1 MPVRDLQRRHREI
14 GRLRMGAKGKSKDGK
29 EIPVKLKTW
38 RLTSSNLEA
47 ISEASRLWGGKVEEW
62 EQGYEL
68 ITETAELPVL
78 VPAQDLEASQWY
90 TLYSGGGILRRCDGT
105 TEFESDGPCVC
116 LTEIEGTDKERQC
129 SVTTHLLV
137 VLPQLPDIGV
147 WRLTTHGWNAAS
159 ELANTVDVL
168 QQFVARGKM
177 PEAVIAIEAR
187 TSKREGTTRN
197 FIVPVLRIPRS
208 LQELGA
214 GMGQGPAELPG
225 QPFDPE
231 TGEIIEDAPA
241 LSARAEQSDE
251 TAGDEPALTP
261 AVASSAEARASVALD
276 GETQVV
282 SDPAE
287 PSDEDGSVAPSE
299 PEASTATRGERLGE
313 GPSPAVD
320 DGTPATPEQ
329 WKLLERHKTVTPT
342 KILTRVRHL
351 FPDNPPKSKSE
362 ITKFQF
368 AKAFAALADAK
379 AGVQRGS

>member
-1 MPVRDLQRRHREI
+1 
-14 GRLRMGAKGKSKDGK
+14 
-29 EIPVKLKTW
+29 
-38 RLTSSNLEA
+38 
-47 ISEASRLWGGKVEEW
+47 
-62 EQGYEL
+62 
-68 ITETAELPVL
+68 

-105 TEFESDGPCVC
+105 TEFESDGPCIC

-177 PEAVIAIEAR
+177 PEAVIAIESR

>member
-1 MPVRDLQRRHREI
+1 
-14 GRLRMGAKGKSKDGK
+14 MGAKGKSKDGK

-78 VPAQDLEASQWY
+78 VPEQELEASQWY

-105 TEFESDGPCVC
+105 TEFESDGPCIC

-231 TGEIIEDAPA
+231 TGEIIEATPE
-241 LSARAEQSDE
+241 LPARAGQGDQ
-251 TAGDEPALTP
+251 TAGDGPAPAP
-261 AVASSAEARASVALD
+261 AVASSAGAVAED
-276 GETQVV
+276 VPSQPETVRV
-282 SDPAE
+282 PAE
-287 PSDEDGSVAPSE
+287 PSAEDAGVAASE
-299 PEASTATRGERLGE
+299 AATSTATDGRGLGE

-342 KILTRVRHL
+342 KILTKVRHL
-351 FPDNPPKSKSE
+351 FPDNPPRSKSE
-362 ITKFQF
+362 VTKFQF
-368 AKAFAALADAK
+368 AKAFAALADSK
-379 AGVQRGS
+379 AGVTRRGP

>member
-1 MPVRDLQRRHREI
+1 
-14 GRLRMGAKGKSKDGK
+14 MGAKGKSKDGK

-38 RLTSSNLEA
+38 RLTSANLEA
-47 ISEASRLWGGKVEEW
+47 LSAASKLWGGEIEEW
-62 EQGYEL
+62 EQGYSL

-78 VPAQDLEASQWY
+78 VPEQELEASQWY

-105 TEFESDGPCVC
+105 TEFQSDGPCIC

-177 PEAVIAIEAR
+177 PEAVIAIESR
-187 TSKREGTTRN
+187 TSKRDGQTRN

-225 QPFDPE
+225 TPFDPE
-231 TGEIIEDAPA
+231 TGEILEATPE
-241 LSARAEQSDE
+241 LSARAEQGE
-251 TAGDEPALTP
+251 TAGAEPALAP
-261 AVASSAEARASVALD
+261 AVASSAGENSPAADSMAAS
-276 GETQVV
+276 
-282 SDPAE
+282 PAE

-299 PEASTATRGERLGE
+299 PETSTANRGDARGEA
-313 GPSPAVD
+313 PSPAVD

-329 WKLLERHKTVTPT
+329 WKLLERHKTITAT

-351 FPDNPPKSKSE
+351 FPDNPPKAKSE

-368 AKAFAALADAK
+368 AKAFAALADSK
-379 AGVQRGS
+379 AGVRRGNS

>member
-231 TGEIIEDAPA
+231 TGEIIEGTPA
-241 LSARAEQSDE
+241 LSARTEQGDE

-261 AVASSAEARASVALD
+261 AVASS
-276 GETQVV
+276 
-282 SDPAE
+282 
-287 PSDEDGSVAPSE
+287 DEDGSVAPSD

>member
-29 EIPVKLKTW
+29 PIPVKLKTW

-47 ISEASRLWGGKVEEW
+47 LTEAARLWGGEIGEW
-62 EQGYEL
+62 EQGFEL

-90 TLYSGGGILRRCDGT
+90 TLYSGGGIQRRCDGT
-105 TEFESDGPCVC
+105 TEFESDGPCIC

-129 SVTTHLLV
+129 AVTTHLLV

-187 TSKREGTTRN
+187 TSKRDGQTRN

-225 QPFDPE
+225 TAFDPE
-231 TGEIIEDAPA
+231 TGEIIESTPE
-241 LSARAEQSDE
+241 LSARTEQGE
-251 TAGDEPALTP
+251 TAEAEPALAS
-261 AVASSAEARASVALD
+261 AVASSGEGGDQSNPDRGLALAPSPEASSAEGAGGWPLD
-276 GETQVV
+276 
-282 SDPAE
+282 AE
-287 PSDEDGSVAPSE
+287 PSIDPGDG
-299 PEASTATRGERLGE
+299 LGE
-313 GPSPAVD
+313 GPAPEVDDVD
-320 DGTPATPEQ
+320 DGTPASPEQ
-329 WKLLERHKTVTPT
+329 WKLLERHKNITAT
-342 KILTRVRHL
+342 KILTRARHL
-351 FPDNPPKSKSE
+351 FPENPPRSKTD
-362 ITKFQF
+362 ITRFQF
-368 AKAFAALADAK
+368 AKAFSELVN
-379 AGVQRGS
+379 AGAGLKR